1 MDRATPAA
9 GIADVAAFR
18 TLSEASRARLTRGLR
33 VVDSAK
39 GAPVLAKGERVS
51 GAYVVLR
58 GRLRVYTLSPEGTEA
73 TLYVIHPHE
82 TCVLAVNCIFNDLL
96 YPAWVEADAAT
107 TVAIVPGAVFRGLFD
122 AEPSIRDMTVQAF
135 STVVFRLMAEL
146 EGLHAYRLDRRLAN
160 FLLLRA
166 SADGVVRLT
175 QQEIASHL
183 GTSRE
188 VIARA
193 LGQLAAAKRIRT
205 GRGRIVIDDPVRLA
219 AHVRASTR
227 PPAR

>member
-1 MDRATPAA
+1 MDRAKPAA
-9 GIADVAAFR
+9 GVTDVAAFR
-18 TLSEASRARLTRGLR
+18 TLSEASRARLARGLR
-33 VVDSAK
+33 VVDCAK
-39 GAPVLAKGERVS
+39 SAPVLAKGERVS
-51 GAYVVLR
+51 GAYVVVR

-73 TLYVIHPHE
+73 TLYVIHPDE

-107 TVAIVPGAVFRGLFD
+107 TVAIVPGAVFRALFD

-219 AHVRASTR
+219 AHVRAST
-227 PPAR
+227 

>member
-1 MDRATPAA
+1 MA
-9 GIADVAAFR
+9 GVAAF
-18 TLSEASRARLTRGLR
+18 TAVSDASRARLARGLR
-33 VVDSAK
+33 VVECAK
-39 GAPVLAKGERVS
+39 GAPVVAKGERAS
-51 GAYVVLR
+51 GAYVVIR
-58 GRLRVYTLSPEGTEA
+58 GRLRVYTLSPDGTEA

-107 TVAIVPGAVFRGLFD
+107 TVAIVPGPVFRALFD
-122 AEPSIRDMTVQAF
+122 AEPSIRDMTVRAL

-193 LGQLAAAKRIRT
+193 LGQLVAAKRIRT
-205 GRGRIVIDDPVRLA
+205 GRRRIVIEDPVRLA
-219 AHVRASTR
+219 AQTR
-227 PPAR
+227 PPARPR